1 MFFIPVKRA
10 EVSMK
15 NGTGR
20 STEIPVMETEI
31 SVDRAHGFSMIKP
44 ERTLGSE
51 KGVVMGTNSLL
62 RRELFGNIRF
72 PDPRHSWLVRS
83 REQSATRLHA
93 TCRVHAC
100 AGESFWSFSVY
111 VECVRPKCLR

>member
-1 MFFIPVKRA
+1 
-10 EVSMK
+10 MK

-83 REQSATRLHA
+83 REQSAKSSRHVSRA
-93 TCRVHAC
+93 RVC
-100 AGESFWSFSVY
+100 GGELLVFQ
-111 VECVRPKCLR
+111 CLR